1 MNKTLRRIIFGIYVL
16 LFLWTLFLVFGMQ
29 HVLNVT
35 HAKNFPLENSGFFI
49 ISVIAE
55 VSGVWDGRSLQ
66 SLFNKV
72 WNLWGL
78 SMNASLFAVAILN
91 FVHFEMGL
99 PMGKKHRRC
108 TKFHGPRSS
117 GRMFCPKPS
126 AMMCMIG
133 AESWKNSECHP
144 GFTLGPRQQTRRSL
158 AKKTAL
164 LYLGCVRC
172 A

>member
-1 MNKTLRRIIFGIYVL
+1 MDFRIID
-16 LFLWTLFLVFGMQ
+16 MQ
-29 HVLNVT
+29 RET
-35 HAKNFPLENSGFFI
+35 TIDETMFCFI
-49 ISVIAE
+49 SE

-126 AMMCMIG
+126 AMMFMIG

-144 GFTLGPRQQTRRSL
+144 GFTLEPRQQTRRSL
-158 AKKTAL
+158 AKKKRRYCTSGAL
-164 LYLGCVRC
+164 GVHNTGWIEFVSRSYRRQTSS
-172 A
+172 